1 MIFIGI
7 SFSLLQSRPIS
18 SRPHQSYNS
27 PHRLIT
33 VSYISLRS
41 WSRSSSQRQ
50 DYQSLTLGAGGQIR
64 KRRCKPRRRLSV
76 HSKPRWCCNIE
87 TCGDPP
93 QGPRLTYMR
102 TPKTRNRVRC
112 VFDLLRTRTCQN
124 SFYQLLNLASLN
136 DLITDGGPLQLTLDL
151 DDL

>member
-33 VSYISLRS
+33 VSYISPRS
-41 WSRSSSQRQ
+41 WSTSSSQRQ
-50 DYQSLTLGAGGQIR
+50 DYQSLTLGAGERIR
-64 KRRCKPRRRLSV
+64 KRRYKPRRRLSV

-93 QGPRLTYMR
+93 QGTLTDLHAH
-102 TPKTRNRVRC
+102 PKTRNCVRC
-112 VFDLLRTRTCQN
+112 VFVLLRTRTFQN
-124 SFYQLLNLASLN
+124 SLYQLLNLASLN